1 MTDTILSIL
10 VALFGGCNVFQ
21 FLFLRATKKKYA
33 AEVKQVEIAA
43 EQGRVDLQQDQYDYV
58 QGQLSKIQ
66 QEYYELAEKYRRNMT
81 EHLQEIDG
89 KCNEIAELKSK
100 VIYFKGLRCYCSDC
114 DRRIKESPY
123 KDGNGKK
130 SSTEIEK

>member
-33 AEVKQVEIAA
+33 AEVKQVEVAA

-66 QEYYELAEKYRRNMT
+66 QEYYDLAEMYRRTMT

-100 VIYFKGLRCYCSDC
+100 LIYFKGLRCYCSDC

-123 KDGNGKK
+123 KDSKK
-130 SSTEIEK
+130 NTNNTSAE